1 MGLKPQMYYL
11 YAEAPEIAKPILLIA
26 HLVSSSLGCS
36 KFLKLQ
42 FIDQENLICP
52 EKQTERIQS
61 RLCGKTRR
69 STGFFVPHAD
79 YSRGGRSKVA
89 PNFVDFFVGCD

>member
-61 RLCGKTRR
+61 RLCGKNKTLDGLLRASRR
-69 STGFFVPHAD
+69 LQ
-79 YSRGGRSKVA
+79 
-89 PNFVDFFVGCD
+89 